1 MKLAVSGK
9 GGVGKTTIAAGLVL
23 SFARTQRLVY
33 AIDGDPDA
41 CLATAVGI
49 PEEDAHRL
57 KPIAEMK
64 DLIDARGGSG
74 AFYLLNPR
82 VDDVP
87 EKYAYHL
94 GNIRFLRMGEVK
106 KGGSDCYC
114 RENTFLQAL
123 VSSLLLDR
131 GEVVIMDMGAGIEH
145 LSRGTA
151 KGVDLMLVVVEPNR
165 NSVNTAHNIMKM
177 AAELGIKKTRVV
189 GNKIRFDREREFITS
204 SFQPGEVL
212 ELIGFNEDIWKSA
225 LEPTPA
231 SGVGKIFASEIEALK
246 EKILKAVDADK
257 QSKNSL
263 N

>member
-9 GGVGKTTIAAGLVL
+9 GGVGKTTIAAGLVK
-23 SFARTQRLVY
+23 SFARTQQLVY

-49 PEEDAHRL
+49 PEDVAHQL
-57 KPIAEMK
+57 KPIAELK
-64 DLIDARGGSG
+64 ELINARGGSG
-74 AFYLLNPR
+74 SFYLLNPR

-87 EKYAYHL
+87 EKYAYRL

-114 RENTFLQAL
+114 RESTFLQAL

-131 GEVVIMDMGAGIEH
+131 GEMVIMDMGAGIEH
-145 LSRGTA
+145 LSRGTS

-165 NSVNTAHNIMKM
+165 NSVNTARNVIKM
-177 AAELGIKKTRVV
+177 AADLGIKKTRVV
-189 GNKIRFDREREFITS
+189 GNKIRSDREREFITS

-212 ELIGFNEDIWKSA
+212 ELIGFNEDVWRSA
-225 LEPTPA
+225 LEPATDFDI
-231 SGVGKIFASEIEALK
+231 GKSYASEIESLK
-246 EKILKAVDADK
+246 DKILKEIDIMKKGKGAK
-257 QSKNSL
+257 I
-263 N
+263 

>member
-9 GGVGKTTIAAGLVL
+9 GGVGKTTIAAALVL
-23 SFARTQRLVY
+23 SFARTQQLVY

-41 CLATAVGI
+41 CLAAAVGI
-49 PEEDAHRL
+49 PEEVASRL

-64 DLIDARGGSG
+64 DLISARSGSG
-74 AFYLLNPR
+74 SFYLLNPR

-87 EKYAYHL
+87 EQYAYHL

-131 GEVVIMDMGAGIEH
+131 GEMVIMDMGAGIEH

-151 KGVDLMLVVVEPNR
+151 RGVDLMLVVVEPNR
-165 NSVNTAHNIMKM
+165 NSVNTARHIMQM
-177 AAELGIKKTRVV
+177 AAELGIRKTKVV
-189 GNKIRFDREREFITS
+189 GNKIRFDREREFITG
-204 SFQPGEVL
+204 SFGPDHLLG
-212 ELIGFNEDIWKSA
+212 LIGFDEDIWGSA
-225 LEPTPA
+225 LAPA
-231 SGVGKIFASEIEALK
+231 AASNVGKSFTAEIEALK
-246 EKILKAVDADK
+246 EKISREAGGAPF
-257 QSKNSL
+257 S
-263 N
+263 